1 MLRIDFG
8 ELFPFFGQIIE
19 SEDRGYR
26 ANRHTSSTI
35 DAFDRVDVQ
44 LSFRGKIL
52 FVLSWMNTIDG
63 ARIDAGRIFCSNAGF
78 DDHVSHE
85 NGASYF
91 NLPLASQHAPTR
103 VTGAGH

>member
-8 ELFPFFGQIIE
+8 ELLPFFGQVIE

-44 LSFRGKIL
+44 LSFCGKIL
-52 FVLSWMNTIDG
+52 FVISWMNTIDRT
-63 ARIDAGRIFCSNAGF
+63 RIYSGRIFCSNAGF
-78 DDHVSHE
+78 GDHVSHE
-85 NGASYF
+85 NRALLVPTYF
-91 NLPLASQHAPTR
+91 SHHNMQ
-103 VTGAGH
+103 